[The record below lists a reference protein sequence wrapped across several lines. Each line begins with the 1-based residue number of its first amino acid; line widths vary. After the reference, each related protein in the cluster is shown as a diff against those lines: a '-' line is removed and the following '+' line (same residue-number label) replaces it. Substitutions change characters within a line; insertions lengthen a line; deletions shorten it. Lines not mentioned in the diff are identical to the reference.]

1 MFREQRGIPQAN
13 TLSFSS
19 SLEGSTMINEHEQQ
33 ELPAGANS
41 TLRQDSAANC
51 TAG

>member
-1 MFREQRGIPQAN
+1 
-13 TLSFSS
+13 
-19 SLEGSTMINEHEQQ
+19 MINEHEQQ
-33 ELPAGANS
+33 ELAAGANS